1 MLSSYIAGDVLQ
13 NVITSNITAQH
24 PLTYTKNLIKI
35 MPFGG
40 VTMKIKSVLNIFISL
55 KQSLLILV
63 GGRSGLG
70 CNGCGGLEWY
80 WGHRGFGV

>member
-1 MLSSYIAGDVLQ
+1 MDWGRHGGCSL
-13 NVITSNITAQH
+13 
-24 PLTYTKNLIKI
+24 KNLIKI
-35 MPFGG
+35 NASSQIFGG
-40 VTMKIKSVLNIFISL
+40 VTMKIKCVLNIFISL

-80 WGHRGFGV
+80 